1 MERPFP
7 TLCQVR
13 ALLPADYPAVLQIN
27 QDSVHFLSPLSEAA
41 LHAICIESNCA
52 LVVEDGGEVVAF
64 LLTLPPGAMYR
75 SVNYR
80 WFAEHYAQ
88 FLYVDR
94 VVVSLRHL
102 RRGYG
107 ERLYA
112 AVMAFANAHGIA
124 RIACEFDLHPPNH
137 ASLAFHEGYG
147 FGEVGTQLLPGGEK
161 SVSLRI
167 LELAGGS

>member
-1 MERPFP
+1 MERPVSP
-7 TLCQVR
+7 SCQVR

-27 QDSVHFLSPLSEAA
+27 EDSVHFLSPLSEAA
-41 LHAICIESNCA
+41 LHAICVESDCA

-64 LLTLPPGAMYR
+64 LLTLPPEASYR

-80 WFAEHYAQ
+80 WFAERYSQ

-94 VVVSLRHL
+94 VVVSLKHV

-112 AVMAFANAHGIA
+112 ALMAFANAQRIA

-137 ASLAFHEGYG
+137 ASLAFHERYG
-147 FGEVGTQLLPGGEK
+147 FSEVGTQLLPGGDK